1 VTVQFV
7 AVYVSAGTTKE
18 LMVNASESL
27 IFTTL
32 PAAFED
38 QLAQDT
44 AVVESGVAL
53 ATVNAP

>member
-1 VTVQFV
+1 
-7 AVYVSAGTTKE
+7 
-18 LMVNASESL
+18 MVNASESL